1 MRRVDDY
8 RQNAQAC
15 RDLAEKMPGPVR
27 DHLLEMAKEW
37 DHFAEDRERHLK
49 DVSEEGS

>member
-15 RDLAEKMPGPVR
+15 RDLAREMPPAVR

-37 DHFAEDRERHLK
+37 DRFAEDRERHLK
-49 DVSEEGS
+49 DVPEDGS